1 MSILKPHA
9 PVTVLAHQSR
19 RGTSR
24 RRPVADVDPRW
35 HVLARTLVS
44 TMGGRWRDDDT
55 AVEIELP
62 AFTGEEHRAA
72 LIGLGVCLWH
82 LGRPIVL
89 DARRVR
95 PPHLELLDVVTTL
108 LGAGLAVTV
117 RHPSRPPERPLSRW
131 GLRGVLPVSEPV

>member
-1 MSILKPHA
+1 MSILKQHA
-9 PVTVLAHQSR
+9 PVTVPGHQSR
-19 RGTSR
+19 HGASRGSVT
-24 RRPVADVDPRW
+24 DVDPRW

-44 TMGGRWRDDDT
+44 TMGGGWREHDT

-89 DARRVR
+89 DASRVR

-108 LGAGLAVTV
+108 LAAGLAVTV
-117 RHPSRPPERPLSRW
+117 LHPGNPLERSLSRW
-131 GLRGVLPVSEPV
+131 GLRDVLPVSERV

>member
-24 RRPVADVDPRW
+24 RSVADVDARW

-108 LGAGLAVTV
+108 LGAAIAVTV
-117 RHPSRPPERPLSRW
+117 LHPGTHR
-131 GLRGVLPVSEPV
+131 

>member
-1 MSILKPHA
+1 MSHLEPPA
-9 PVTVLAHQSR
+9 PVTVLAHRSR
-19 RGTSR
+19 RGTSGR
-24 RRPVADVDPRW
+24 SDTDVDPRW

-44 TMGGRWRDDDT
+44 TMGGGWRDNDT
-55 AVEIELP
+55 AVEIDLP
-62 AFTGEEHRAA
+62 TFTGEEHRAA

-95 PPHLELLDVVTTL
+95 PPHLELLDVVTKL

-117 RHPSRPPERPLSRW
+117 LHPGKPSERQLSRW
-131 GLRGVLPVSEPV
+131 GLRAALVTAEPV

>member
-24 RRPVADVDPRW
+24 RSVADVDARW

-95 PPHLELLDVVTTL
+95 SPHLELLDVVTTL

-117 RHPSRPPERPLSRW
+117 RHPSRPLERPLSRW
-131 GLRGVLPVSEPV
+131 GLRAALVTAEPV